1 MSIDFFK
8 TQIAPRLTGYEIRY
22 SFYTNGDFGDL
33 ARVEFEKEDML
44 ATVDFWSQGW
54 MSLDVYSS
62 ALDNQLIN
70 LLLSP
75 DESEAQKA
83 AMHKLIKVLEE
94 NE

>member
-8 TQIAPRLTGYEIRY
+8 TQIVPRLTGYKIRY

-33 ARVEFEKEDML
+33 ARVEFEKEDKL
-44 ATVDFWSQGW
+44 GTVDFWSQGW

-62 ALDNQLIN
+62 DLDNQLIN

-75 DESEAQKA
+75 VESEEQKA
-83 AMHKLIKVLEE
+83 AMQKLIKVLEE